1 MIIIKWLNVI
11 TQDNAGQRSLLLI
24 VCGASLGLFRAAV
37 FLQLHS
43 FGGQV
48 ILHAWPLL
56 VLVSKPFCS
65 QPFPPSGWVLV
76 SISKL
81 STEVLSVTVPSGCH
95 SQGCHGYLHAHL
107 WLP

>member
-1 MIIIKWLNVI
+1 MVIIIIVVIKWLNVI
-11 TQDNAGQRSLLLI
+11 TQDNAGQRSPLLS
-24 VCGASLGLFRAAV
+24 VSGAGLGLFRAAV

-48 ILHAWPLL
+48 ILHVWPLL

-76 SISKL
+76 SI
-81 STEVLSVTVPSGCH
+81 
-95 SQGCHGYLHAHL
+95 
-107 WLP
+107 